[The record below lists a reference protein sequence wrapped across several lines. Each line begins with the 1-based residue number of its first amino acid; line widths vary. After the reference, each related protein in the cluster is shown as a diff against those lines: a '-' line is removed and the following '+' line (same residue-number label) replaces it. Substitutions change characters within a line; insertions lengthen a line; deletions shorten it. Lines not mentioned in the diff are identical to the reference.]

1 MDIFTDFNFID
12 MGTNFYA
19 RIIPSEKDKQEL
31 IDAINN
37 DNPDLVEELTQEL
50 YGARNEYTGIGA
62 RIHLGKRSGGWKF
75 LWNPNVIK
83 VWDSDACEYA
93 HNYVYPLTREGIM
106 KFVMRPDVEI
116 YDEYGEKWDNWEFFN
131 EALNWCKDG
140 LDGKE
145 YQTNPKYAS
154 NRGTYYPD
162 HERNNFWRALGYEPE
177 YYDFY
182 SDGLRFST
190 SVSFS

>member
-1 MDIFTDFNFID
+1 

-19 RIIPSEKDKQEL
+19 RIIPKESDKQAL
-31 IDAINN
+31 IEAINN
-37 DNPDLVEELTQEL
+37 DQPDLVEELTQKL
-50 YGARNEYTGIGA
+50 YGTRNEYTGQGS

-75 LWNPNVIK
+75 LWNPNVVK

-93 HNYVYPLTREGIM
+93 HNYVYPLTKEGIM
-106 KFVMRPDVEI
+106 KFVMRDDVVI
-116 YDEYGEKWDNWEFFN
+116 TDEYGEVWDNWEFFN

-145 YQTNPKYAS
+145 YQTNPKYADS
-154 NRGTYYPD
+154 RGTYYPSP
-162 HERNNFWRALGYEPE
+162 ERDNFWRELGYEPE

-190 SVSFS
+190 SVEFC

>member
-1 MDIFTDFNFID
+1 

-19 RIIPSEKDKQEL
+19 RIIPKESDKQAL
-31 IDAINN
+31 IEAINN
-37 DNPDLVEELTQEL
+37 DQPDLVEELTQKL
-50 YGARNEYTGIGA
+50 YGTRNEYIGQGS

-75 LWNPNVIK
+75 LWNPNVVK

-93 HNYVYPLTREGIM
+93 HNYVYPLTKEGIM
-106 KFVMRPDVEI
+106 KFVMRDDVVI
-116 YDEYGEKWDNWEFFN
+116 TDEYGEVWDNWEFFN

-145 YQTNPKYAS
+145 YQTNPKYADS
-154 NRGTYYPD
+154 RGTYYPSP
-162 HERNNFWRALGYEPE
+162 ERDNFWRELGYEPE

-190 SVSFS
+190 SVEFC

>member
-1 MDIFTDFNFID
+1 

-19 RIIPSEKDKQEL
+19 RIIPQESDKQAL
-31 IDAINN
+31 IEAINN
-37 DNPDLVEELTQEL
+37 DQPDLVEELTQKL
-50 YGARNEYTGIGA
+50 YGTRNEYTGQGS

-93 HNYVYPLTREGIM
+93 HNYVYPLTKEGIM
-106 KFVMRPDVEI
+106 KFVMRDDVVI
-116 YDEYGEKWDNWEFFN
+116 TDEYGEVWDNWEFFN

-145 YQTNPKYAS
+145 YQTNPKYADS
-154 NRGTYYPD
+154 RGTYYPD
-162 HERNNFWRALGYEPE
+162 TERNNFWRELGYEPE

-190 SVSFS
+190 SVVFG